1 MPSFNPNAPPF
12 ATDGAPGAPPS
23 TAPPGPG
30 VPPPPGAGPTPEAV
44 WSYRGYNLRASEFT
58 TAMVHYYRAEIQ
70 RSNAWRQRLD
80 TTTNWAV
87 ITTSA
92 AITFSFSSI
101 SNHYAILLLNVV
113 LITLFLWIEARRYRY
128 YELWSYRARL
138 IETDFFAAMLV
149 PPFTPHAE
157 WAESLAHSL
166 LVPSFPIT
174 TAEAFG
180 RRFRRNYVWLY
191 VVMVV
196 AVLFKLYLHPI
207 PVSSWDG
214 VIQRAAIGNTSGEVV
229 LTAMLIFYAILF
241 IIGFGTVGMHQS
253 SGEILPKYESIP
265 VVGDLFHKSGG
276 SGKPWGLGQIM
287 PRLTRHRQQV
297 LTLVVTEQAKPVA
310 DKIMAEMKRGV
321 TALHGKGMYSGQ
333 ERDVLMVALTVTEIN
348 QLKAIVAAVDTKA
361 FVIVSPAQEVHGR
374 GFQPLQE

>member
-12 ATDGAPGAPPS
+12 TTDGAASPPPGAS
-23 TAPPGPG
+23 PGPM
-30 VPPPPGAGPTPEAV
+30 PPPGAGPTPEAV

-92 AITFSFSSI
+92 AITFAFSSI
-101 SNHYAILLLNVV
+101 SNHYGILLINVV
-113 LITLFLWIEARRYRY
+113 LISLFLWIEARRYRY

-166 LVPSFPIT
+166 LVPKFPIT

-191 VVMVV
+191 IVMAF

-207 PVSSWDG
+207 PISSWDG
-214 VIQRAAIGNTSGEVV
+214 IVQRAGVGDMSGSVV
-229 LTAMLIFYAILF
+229 LTAVLIFYAILF
-241 IIGFGTVGMHQS
+241 AVGFGTIGLHES
-253 SGEILPKYESIP
+253 PGEILPKYEDIP
-265 VVGDLFHKSGG
+265 VVGDLFQKGGPSGRR
-276 SGKPWGLGQIM
+276 WGLGQII
-287 PRLTRHRQQV
+287 PSLTRHRQQV
-297 LTLVVTEQAKPVA
+297 LTLVVTEQPQAVA
-310 DKIMAEMKRGV
+310 DKIMQELKRGV

-348 QLKAIVAAVDTKA
+348 HLKALVNEADPKA

>member
-1 MPSFNPNAPPF
+1 MPDVNSSAPPF
-12 ATDGAPGAPPS
+12 GADSAPPPPPGAPH
-23 TAPPGPG
+23 GPG
-30 VPPPPGAGPTPEAV
+30 ASHPPGAGPTPEAV

-92 AITFSFSSI
+92 AVTFCFSSI
-101 SNHYAILLLNVV
+101 SNHYAILVMNMVLL
-113 LITLFLWIEARRYRY
+113 TLFLWIEARRYRY

-138 IETDFFAAMLV
+138 IETDLFAAMLV

-166 LVPSFPIT
+166 LVPRFPIT

-191 VVMVV
+191 ILVGI
-196 AVLFKLYLHPI
+196 ALIFKLYLHPI
-207 PVSSWDG
+207 PISSWDG
-214 VIQRAAIGNTSGEVV
+214 IVQRAAIGDMSGGVV
-229 LTAMLIFYAILF
+229 LTAILIFYAIVF
-241 IIGFGTVGMHQS
+241 AVGFGTVGLHES
-253 SGEILPKYESIP
+253 PGEILPKYEDIP
-265 VVGDLFHKSGG
+265 VVGDLFQKG
-276 SGKPWGLGQIM
+276 GKPSRRWDLGQII
-287 PRLTRHRQQV
+287 PRLTRHRQQL
-297 LTLVVTEQAKPVA
+297 LTLVVTDQPQAVA
-310 DKIMAEMKRGV
+310 DNIMKEMKRGV

-333 ERDVLMVALTVTEIN
+333 EREVLMVALTVTEIN
-348 QLKAIVAAVDTKA
+348 KLKALVGQVDPKA
-361 FVIVSPAQEVHGR
+361 FVIVSPAQEIHGR